1 MISGGNLEN
10 DPILQENLLA
20 SDSEINANSQRVSKK
35 IYKKT
40 ITKQICIVCCKKLFI
55 WIPEKPKR

>member
-35 IYKKT
+35 IYFSFIT
-40 ITKQICIVCCKKLFI
+40 IIAFFN
-55 WIPEKPKR
+55 ES